1 MARAGRKSKYETDV
15 KPYLETINKKIRQGV
30 TEEAIAKSLGISKAT
45 INNYKLKYP
54 ELKEALS
61 TNKGADVLESL
72 VNAGIQS
79 AIGYYKENETTTII
93 LDEDGKPTKKQKTI
107 NKIWYAPNPTLNKFY
122 VLNFGKKD
130 GWTDDPLEYEL
141 KKSKQELDEAVL
153 KSKNFDI
160 DF

>member
-15 KPYLETINKKIRQGV
+15 KPYLKTINKKIRQGV

-61 TNKGADVLESL
+61 TNKGADELEAL

-79 AIGYYKENETTTII
+79 AKGYYKENETTTII

>member
-107 NKIWYAPNPTLNKFY
+107 NKIWYSPNPTLNKFY